1 MRCFCC
7 IYYHIYIIAVVL
19 VMCIVML
26 FLLKKCICIEYT
38 FFYDIIKVYKV
49 KEVTYV

>member
-26 FLLKKCICIEYT
+26 FLLKNVYVLNIH
-38 FFYDIIKVYKV
+38 FFMI
-49 KEVTYV
+49 